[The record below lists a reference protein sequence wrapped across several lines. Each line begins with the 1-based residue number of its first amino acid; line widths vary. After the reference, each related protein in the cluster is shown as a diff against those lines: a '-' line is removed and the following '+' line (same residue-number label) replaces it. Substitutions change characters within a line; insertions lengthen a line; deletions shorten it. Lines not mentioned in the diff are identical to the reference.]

1 MSICRQQWKHG
12 EGYLHYLGLHF
23 CKWSWRFGQD
33 YWCPQLSIMQNHH
46 RGMWLAPC
54 DCLQEDSDSK
64 HKTEVMTN
72 NLNLELT
79 AQPTQSCTQ
88 RHRVCYTPW
97 KRMTWGRLHPQKV
110 SGSSSKVLGPTYQ
123 APNAQQRLQMRW
135 FAEGSINNGAGPRLL
150 CVWGRSPVGRCQPGQ
165 FKGAACA
172 FCGEG
177 RHTTRIIMTA
187 TSETYDVIVVGG
199 GISGGCITISNLFGA
214 ALQGSVAWF
223 GVEMNRC
230 WSRSTARDNC
240 CWRLVHWSVSASGD
254 AVWEQPPGFATCLVV
269 DEALVPRHP
278 RVFPCTAARPRRCL
292 LSNS

>member
-88 RHRVCYTPW
+88 RHRVCYNPW

-199 GISGGCITISNLFGA
+199 GISGGCITISCVWRGSSGVCRVVWRGNEQMLVAIYRTRQLLLEARSLKCFSLRRCRVRA
-214 ALQGSVAWF
+214 AS
-223 GVEMNRC
+223 GVCNMP
-230 WSRSTARDNC
+230 C
-240 CWRLVHWSVSASGD
+240 CWWSPRSSSPSCLPVH
-254 AVWEQPPGFATCLVV
+254 
-269 DEALVPRHP
+269 R
-278 RVFPCTAARPRRCL
+278 CTATATAMPVK
-292 LSNS
+292 